1 MSEDIVSPE
10 RALTDEEREA
20 LIIDHVPLLKHIV
33 GRMVLDVP
41 GSMDRDDLF
50 GFGMLGLIG
59 AADAW
64 DSSRGIAFSTFAY
77 PRIRG

>member
-41 GSMDRDDLF
+41 GRW
-50 GFGMLGLIG
+50 I
-59 AADAW
+59 ATI
-64 DSSRGIAFSTFAY
+64 SSASGCSA
-77 PRIRG
+77 